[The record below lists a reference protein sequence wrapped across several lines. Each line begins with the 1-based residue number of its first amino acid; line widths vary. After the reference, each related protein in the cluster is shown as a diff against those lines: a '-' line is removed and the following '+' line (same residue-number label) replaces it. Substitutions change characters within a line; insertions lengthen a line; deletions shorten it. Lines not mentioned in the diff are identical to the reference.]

1 MWTKEGGHG
10 GRHGTA
16 VADQTQWEKVYE
28 KTHDPSFA
36 TLVELKLLD
45 PIKIMSGETLGVYV
59 HSTLPGDQSIV
70 YDNQRQ
76 YYADAVNH
84 EACRDDGKLVILPGT
99 AHLSNEPFGKYFP
112 ITTFRR
118 LIAHTRLTLF
128 FFTIRKARAVGR
140 RRAAT
145 RYDVLGLSPNITTVS
160 RPSVTST
167 SH

>member
-16 VADQTQWEKVYE
+16 VADQAQWEKVYE

-36 TLVELKLLD
+36 TLVELKLLN

-118 LIAHTRLTLF
+118 LIAHTILTL
-128 FFTIRKARAVGR
+128 
-140 RRAAT
+140 
-145 RYDVLGLSPNITTVS
+145 SC
-160 RPSVTST
+160 
-167 SH
+167 